1 MDFGYLLNSRNAGAI
16 VQAVGEAG
24 AAGVRK
30 GNATV
35 RSLEEKLEVR
45 PGWTG

>member
-24 AAGVRK
+24 AASVRK

>member
-1 MDFGYLLNSRNAGAI
+1 MDFGYLLSSRNAGAI
-16 VQAVGEAG
+16 VQAAGEAG

-35 RSLEEKLEVR
+35 RSLEEQLGVR
-45 PGWTG
+45 SGRTG